1 VPPAAR
7 RPIVLLMSVAGFV
20 VLVLGARY
28 AHRGSGEVDQ
38 RISGE
43 TAAHLSGHPRLVS
56 WLVSLGN
63 PLTIFALVLI
73 LVTALM
79 LLKRPAA
86 AVLALLG
93 PATAVVS
100 TEMVLKPLV
109 GRRLD
114 GGLAYPSGHTTA
126 IFSVA
131 LVVVVALFGP
141 ARGPS
146 WPRVVGGLL
155 ALGVAGAVGVSL
167 VIAGDHYPTDV
178 LGGVCV
184 ATVVIGGLALLLDQ
198 IPVGQRRQHP
208 VTAVRPHGSAR

>member
-1 VPPAAR
+1 MLLVTVPA
-7 RPIVLLMSVAGFV
+7 VV

-28 AHRGSGEVDQ
+28 AHRGAGEVDQ

-63 PLTIFALVLI
+63 PLTILALVLM
-73 LVTALM
+73 LVTALV

-86 AVLALLG
+86 ALLALLG
-93 PATAVVS
+93 PATAEML

-131 LVVVVALFGP
+131 LVVVVALLGP

-146 WPRVVGGLL
+146 WPRVGGGLV

-167 VIAGDHYPTDV
+167 VVSGNHYPTDV
-178 LGGVCV
+178 VGGAGV
-184 ATVVIGGLALLLDQ
+184 ATVVIGGLALLIDRVA
-198 IPVGQRRQHP
+198 VGQGRQHP
-208 VTAVRPHGSAR
+208 ANTVRSR

>member
-1 VPPAAR
+1 VPSAAR
-7 RPIVLLMSVAGFV
+7 RSIVLLVRVAGFV

-28 AHRGSGEVDQ
+28 AHRGTGEVDQ

-63 PLTIFALVLI
+63 PLTILALVLI

-86 AVLALLG
+86 ALLALLG
-93 PATAVVS
+93 PAMAEVL
-100 TEMVLKPLV
+100 TEMVLKPLI

-131 LVVVVALFGP
+131 LVVVVALLGS

-146 WPRVVGGLL
+146 WSRVVGGLV
-155 ALGVAGAVGVSL
+155 ALVLAGAVGVSL

-178 LGGVCV
+178 VGGAGV
-184 ATVVIGGLALLLDQ
+184 ATVVIGGLAVLIDRVA
-198 IPVGQRRQHP
+198 VGQG
-208 VTAVRPHGSAR
+208 RPHPANTVRSR

>member
-1 VPPAAR
+1 MPPAAH
-7 RPIVLLMSVAGFV
+7 RPIVLLVSVAGFV

-28 AHRGSGEVDQ
+28 AHRGGGEVDQ
-38 RISGE
+38 RISGA
-43 TAAHLSGHPRLVS
+43 TAAHLSGHPRFVS

-63 PLTIFALVLI
+63 PLTILALALM
-73 LVTALM
+73 LVTALV

-86 AVLALLG
+86 ALLALLG
-93 PATAVVS
+93 PATAEVL

-131 LVVVVALFGP
+131 LVVVVALLGP

-146 WPRVVGGLL
+146 WPRVGGGLV

-167 VIAGDHYPTDV
+167 VVSGNHYPTDV
-178 LGGVCV
+178 VGGAGV
-184 ATVVIGGLALLLDQ
+184 ATVVIGGLALLIDRVA
-198 IPVGQRRQHP
+198 VGQGRQHP
-208 VTAVRPHGSAR
+208 ANTVRSR

>member
-1 VPPAAR
+1 MPSAAR
-7 RPIVLLMSVAGFV
+7 RSIVLLVRVAGFV

-28 AHRGSGEVDQ
+28 AHRGTGEVDQ

-63 PLTIFALVLI
+63 PLTILALVLI

-86 AVLALLG
+86 ALLALLG
-93 PATAVVS
+93 PAMAEVL
-100 TEMVLKPLV
+100 TEMVLKPLI

-131 LVVVVALFGP
+131 LVVVVALLGS

-146 WPRVVGGLL
+146 WSRVVGGLV
-155 ALGVAGAVGVSL
+155 ALVLAGAVGVSL

-178 LGGVCV
+178 VGGAGV
-184 ATVVIGGLALLLDQ
+184 ATVVIGGLALLIDRVA
-198 IPVGQRRQHP
+198 VGQG
-208 VTAVRPHGSAR
+208 RPHPANTVRSR

>member
-1 VPPAAR
+1 VPSAAR
-7 RPIVLLMSVAGFV
+7 RSIVLLVRVAGFV

-28 AHRGSGEVDQ
+28 AHRGTGEVDQ

-63 PLTIFALVLI
+63 PLTILALVLI

-86 AVLALLG
+86 ALLALLG
-93 PATAVVS
+93 PAMAEVL
-100 TEMVLKPLV
+100 TEMVLKPLI

-131 LVVVVALFGP
+131 LVVVVALLGS

-146 WPRVVGGLL
+146 WSRVVGGLV
-155 ALGVAGAVGVSL
+155 ALVLAGAVGVSL

-178 LGGVCV
+178 VGGAGV
-184 ATVVIGGLALLLDQ
+184 ATVVIGGLALLIDRVA
-198 IPVGQRRQHP
+198 VGQG
-208 VTAVRPHGSAR
+208 RPHPANTVRSR